1 MGAGL
6 WVPVAVPSVGVLCF
20 RAWWE
25 ASSESPWVF
34 GDASRLHEL
43 KRLCL
48 FRRDKGPA
56 RNTDRPSGF
65 AFTPRK
71 KFLRVPRGV
80 FSKTRPW
87 QGVGQRPT
95 GKGVREIKVKNGGK
109 TQKYILIF
117 YLKCGTMVDGEVYS
131 ALLGRKLYRPEER
144 IENMKNDKTQ
154 TFCLKDERDKEI
166 KSILS
171 EVYGAL
177 KEKGYDPINQIVG
190 YILSEDPTYITN
202 HNNARSLICRLDRD
216 ELMNL
221 LVRSYLNV

>member
-1 MGAGL
+1 MFDR
-6 WVPVAVPSVGVLCF
+6 V
-20 RAWWE
+20 R
-25 ASSESPWVF
+25 
-34 GDASRLHEL
+34 
-43 KRLCL
+43 L
-48 FRRDKGPA
+48 FRRDKVLS
-56 RNTDRPSGF
+56 RNIHRPSGF
-65 AFTPRK
+65 AFTNLK
-71 KFLRVPRGV
+71 KFLRVPRVV

-87 QGVGQRPT
+87 QGVGRSPT
-95 GKGVREIKVKNGGK
+95 GKGAREIKVKNGSK

-131 ALLGRKLYRPEER
+131 ALPGRKLYRPEER

-190 YILSEDPTYITN
+190 YILSGDPTYITSYQ
-202 HNNARSLICRLDRD
+202 NARVLIRKLERD
-216 ELMNL
+216 ELL
-221 LVRSYLNV
+221 EELVKDYLDRNE

>member
-1 MGAGL
+1 
-6 WVPVAVPSVGVLCF
+6 
-20 RAWWE
+20 
-25 ASSESPWVF
+25 
-34 GDASRLHEL
+34 
-43 KRLCL
+43 
-48 FRRDKGPA
+48 
-56 RNTDRPSGF
+56 
-65 AFTPRK
+65 
-71 KFLRVPRGV
+71 
-80 FSKTRPW
+80 
-87 QGVGQRPT
+87 
-95 GKGVREIKVKNGGK
+95 
-109 TQKYILIF
+109 
-117 YLKCGTMVDGEVYS
+117 MVDGEVYS
-131 ALLGRKLYRPEER
+131 ALPGRKLYRPEER

>member
-1 MGAGL
+1 MGDGL
-6 WVPVAVPSVGVLCF
+6 WIPVAVPSVGVLC
-20 RAWWE
+20 
-25 ASSESPWVF
+25 SH
-34 GDASRLHEL
+34 LHDL
-43 KRLCL
+43 KRPSL
-48 FRRDKGPA
+48 FRRDKVPA
-56 RNTDRPSGF
+56 RNIHRLSGF
-65 AFTPRK
+65 AFTNLK

-87 QGVGQRPT
+87 QGVGRSPT

-117 YLKCGTMVDGEVYS
+117 YLKCGTMVDGEVYR

>member
-34 GDASRLHEL
+34 GDASLLHDL

-48 FRRDKGPA
+48 FRRDKVPA
-56 RNTDRPSGF
+56 RNTNRQSGF

-87 QGVGQRPT
+87 QGVEQRPT

>member
-1 MGAGL
+1 ML
-6 WVPVAVPSVGVLCF
+6 V
-20 RAWWE
+20 RA
-25 ASSESPWVF
+25 
-34 GDASRLHEL
+34 R
-43 KRLCL
+43 L
-48 FRRDKGPA
+48 FRRDEVLS
-56 RNTDRPSGF
+56 RNTNRQSGF
-65 AFTPRK
+65 AFTNLK

-87 QGVGQRPT
+87 QGVGRSPT
-95 GKGVREIKVKNGGK
+95 GKGAREIKVKNGSK

-131 ALLGRKLYRPEER
+131 ALPGRKLYRPEER

>member
-6 WVPVAVPSVGVLCF
+6 WIPFAVPSVGVLCS

-34 GDASRLHEL
+34 GDASHLHDL

-48 FRRDKGPA
+48 FRRDKVPA
-56 RNTDRPSGF
+56 RNTHRGDGF
-65 AFTPRK
+65 AFTHLK
-71 KFLRVPRGV
+71 KFLRVPRGA

-87 QGVGQRPT
+87 QGVEQRPT